1 MVKKMKT
8 TTIQLYEGTRKQ
20 LEAKKL
26 YQRESFDSVLKRLMK
41 EEDFPTLE
49 EMFERSKKLKHRK
62 YSTEEI
68 VRMTDEHDN

>member
-1 MVKKMKT
+1 MANKMKI

-26 YQRESFDSVLKRLMK
+26 YSRESFDSVLQRIMK
-41 EEDFPTLE
+41 EDDFPTLE
-49 EMFERSKKLKHRK
+49 EMFERSKQLKHRK

-68 VRMTDEHDN
+68 VRMTDEHDD